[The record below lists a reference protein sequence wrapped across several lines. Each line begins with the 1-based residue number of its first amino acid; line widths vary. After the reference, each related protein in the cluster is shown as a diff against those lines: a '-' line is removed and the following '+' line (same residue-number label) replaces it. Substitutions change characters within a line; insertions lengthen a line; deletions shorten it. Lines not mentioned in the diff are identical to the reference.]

1 MKLKSVWNGST
12 EKGGGRGGGGE
23 GGGGSS
29 LPSDQNSPSNAGKG
43 TNRVKI
49 PKNPN
54 KPNKFKPTKLT
65 NPPIIIII
73 FFNIKNALDQKSP
86 FHIVS

>member
-1 MKLKSVWNGST
+1 MCIFVDKCLKLKLKLVRNGST

-43 TNRVKI
+43 TNRMKI
-49 PKNPN
+49 PKNLKKN
-54 KPNKFKPTKLT
+54 QT
-65 NPPIIIII
+65 N
-73 FFNIKNALDQKSP
+73 
-86 FHIVS
+86 